1 MSKKLTFLD
10 KTFWITETEAN
21 PKHVAVL
28 QLLKIPADAANDYVD
43 KLLAEMR
50 TFDKATAPFNCRVRT
65 VMGYPI
71 KFVPVEQL
79 DMLYHVK
86 VHNIDDLNDK
96 PALNIFVASL
106 HETWLDRDKPLFEF
120 RVIENYTEET
130 SMIFYRSHHMFC
142 DGVGVSSLL
151 STINDDQFSAK
162 HKKKVFKPGFFQ
174 KLRLSQR

>member
-28 QLLKIPADAANDYVD
+28 QLLKIPADAASDYVD

-79 DMLYHVK
+79 DMQYHVK

-106 HETWLDRDKPLFEF
+106 HETWLDRDKPLWQFHF
-120 RVIENYTEET
+120 IKDIN
-130 SMIFYRSHHMFC
+130 IIRSVSFLNTDSLCIYNTFC
-142 DGVGVSSLL
+142 YPNRKVWSHLL
-151 STINDDQFSAK
+151 GCQQKSIHVRKD
-162 HKKKVFKPGFFQ
+162 FFTT
-174 KLRLSQR
+174 

>member
-28 QLLKIPADAANDYVD
+28 QLLKIPADAASDYVD

-79 DMLYHVK
+79 DMQYHVK

-106 HETWLDRDKPLFEF
+106 HETWLDRDKPRFMQ
-120 RVIENYTEET
+120 T
-130 SMIFYRSHHMFC
+130 SDECI
-142 DGVGVSSLL
+142 
-151 STINDDQFSAK
+151 
-162 HKKKVFKPGFFQ
+162 
-174 KLRLSQR
+174 